1 LSKFSLRCPGENLYR
16 RNIESANGVMALNI
30 DGLASS
36 AVSSRPARRNTT
48 VKPAYAQSWV
58 SNGLAS
64 ALDQLGIVSIAD
76 ADGRILHVNDE
87 FVRVS
92 KYPRHEVLGQTHAIL
107 NSARHSS
114 DFWSEAYHVLAAGRT
129 WQGSL
134 TNRAK
139 DGTFYWV
146 DALIV
151 PLKSRNRIKGYLSIQ
166 RDITEAVS
174 LRAAVE
180 GRDDV
185 LHAIAESFPGGVA
198 AFDKS
203 HRLIFCNDKLKQIFD
218 YPDDLFDS
226 GQPTLEQLYCFNA
239 NRGEYGPGL
248 AEDLAKSRIQIE
260 KGSIEQAIERRR
272 PDGTYLEI
280 RCTPLPNGGFVI
292 AYFDITARTHDQAM
306 IARLA
311 HHDVLTG
318 LSNRAFVQDRIH
330 TALTT
335 PEEQVLALHCL
346 NIDGFKTVNETLGRA
361 GGDQLLKLTAQRL
374 GSVLGR
380 SDIAARLGAD
390 DFAVMQMTPRSIEDV
405 EAMAKR
411 IIETLSE
418 PFVIGD
424 HEVAIGTSV
433 GIALAPSDGTDAE
446 QLMQNADT
454 ALWRMKSQS
463 RGTFGFFEPPMR
475 ERLNRRL
482 RISAELREAI
492 ANNRF
497 ELHYQPIVNIKTRRI
512 VGCEALIR
520 WSHPEHGLI
529 PASEFIPIAE
539 ECGLIGQIGDWVLK
553 AACAEARQ
561 WPDDIWIAVNISA
574 AQFNARNL
582 VDKVVRFSKGL
593 PLSRLVLEI
602 TETLLMKDR
611 DVAALT
617 LGQLKKLGV
626 RFAIDDFGTGFS
638 SLSYLQSFPFDK
650 VKIDRSFVSNTS
662 NQKRSSTLR
671 RSIIQLGYNL
681 AMTSVAEGVETPQ
694 QLDLLRAEGCV
705 EAQGFLFSPAVPA
718 ESVRELFSRSL

>member
-1 LSKFSLRCPGENLYR
+1 
-16 RNIESANGVMALNI
+16 
-30 DGLASS
+30 
-36 AVSSRPARRNTT
+36 
-48 VKPAYAQSWV
+48 
-58 SNGLAS
+58 
-64 ALDQLGIVSIAD
+64 
-76 ADGRILHVNDE
+76 
-87 FVRVS
+87 
-92 KYPRHEVLGQTHAIL
+92 
-107 NSARHSS
+107 
-114 DFWSEAYHVLAAGRT
+114 
-129 WQGSL
+129 
-134 TNRAK
+134 
-139 DGTFYWV
+139 
-146 DALIV
+146 
-151 PLKSRNRIKGYLSIQ
+151 
-166 RDITEAVS
+166 
-174 LRAAVE
+174 
-180 GRDDV
+180 
-185 LHAIAESFPGGVA
+185 
-198 AFDKS
+198 
-203 HRLIFCNDKLKQIFD
+203 
-218 YPDDLFDS
+218 
-226 GQPTLEQLYCFNA
+226 
-239 NRGEYGPGL
+239 
-248 AEDLAKSRIQIE
+248 
-260 KGSIEQAIERRR
+260 
-272 PDGTYLEI
+272 
-280 RCTPLPNGGFVI
+280 
-292 AYFDITARTHDQAM
+292 
-306 IARLA
+306 
-311 HHDVLTG
+311 
-318 LSNRAFVQDRIH
+318 
-330 TALTT
+330 
-335 PEEQVLALHCL
+335 
-346 NIDGFKTVNETLGRA
+346 
-361 GGDQLLKLTAQRL
+361 
-374 GSVLGR
+374 
-380 SDIAARLGAD
+380 
-390 DFAVMQMTPRSIEDV
+390 
-405 EAMAKR
+405 
-411 IIETLSE
+411 
-418 PFVIGD
+418 
-424 HEVAIGTSV
+424 V

-454 ALWRMKSQS
+454 ALWRMKSHS

-582 VDKVVRFSKGL
+582 VDKVFRFSKGL

-611 DVAALT
+611 DAAALT

-650 VKIDRSFVSNTS
+650 VKIDRSFVSNTC